1 MKTSS
6 DISFCNK
13 APAIAIDIRPL
24 QTDSRYR
31 GVGVVLMNILERM
44 LNMELDFEPILI
56 ANYGIEIPK
65 MLIDSSWKIVR
76 LHRNFGHPKLNSKLI
91 WVPEKLFL
99 RSTLRR
105 LGVKLYFCSIFAE
118 CNYPVLI
125 PDEEIRVVTWV
136 WDLIPYQFSSIVKE
150 SFFQKLLG
158 YRYKRKMKETTKS
171 TLLLALSDDA
181 KKDMVEILKV
191 DPSRVEVIHLGV
203 DFQTLEKRSDKNQFE
218 KRYPELNRY
227 ILYIGGFEARKN
239 IEGALSA
246 FALIKDEF
254 PDVSFVIGGKMRQG
268 NPSYEGL
275 LRFISKIGI
284 ADRVRFVG
292 FVDNR
297 YLGWFYSNAL
307 FHVFISFAEGFGL
320 PPLEAM
326 ACGTPVLAS
335 NVSSIPEVVGD
346 AAFCVDP
353 YDIDK
358 IAAAMRALISDEEL
372 RSELVKKGLERCRL
386 FSWENSARKFTNI
399 LLSQVK

>member
-1 MKTSS
+1 V
-6 DISFCNK
+6 N
-13 APAIAIDIRPL
+13 
-24 QTDSRYR
+24 
-31 GVGVVLMNILERM
+31 
-44 LNMELDFEPILI
+44 
-56 ANYGIEIPK
+56 
-65 MLIDSSWKIVR
+65 
-76 LHRNFGHPKLNSKLI
+76 
-91 WVPEKLFL
+91 
-99 RSTLRR
+99 
-105 LGVKLYFCSIFAE
+105 
-118 CNYPVLI
+118 
-125 PDEEIRVVTWV
+125 
-136 WDLIPYQFSSIVKE
+136 
-150 SFFQKLLG
+150 
-158 YRYKRKMKETTKS
+158 
-171 TLLLALSDDA
+171 
-181 KKDMVEILKV
+181 
-191 DPSRVEVIHLGV
+191 
-203 DFQTLEKRSDKNQFE
+203 FQTLEKRSNKNQFE

-254 PDVSFVIGGKMRQG
+254 PDVSFVIGGKIRQG
-268 NPSYEGL
+268 DPSYEGL
-275 LRFISKIGI
+275 LRFISKIDI

-346 AAFCVDP
+346 AALCVAP

-386 FSWENSARKFTNI
+386 FSWENTARKFTNI